1 MNATVKDSGLRLPD
15 IFPDFP
21 QAGDA
26 SGLVSLFAGFLGHF
40 SLGPFA
46 LAEVRSANIDW
57 RDNLIL
63 GTIPESYLDQ
73 YWAERSIFDSPLFL
87 TCLHVCRPIPL
98 SQIYERKKLT
108 KRGEAIYNR
117 AAQYGLGEGYAFPLK
132 GRCNRPA
139 LMLVAGDFQDIDR
152 DTFLYI
158 EIAAIEFYHRACTL
172 FPESEEP
179 HGRPHQPLSQ
189 RERETLTWAAKGKT
203 DWEIAQ
209 LLGISE
215 RTVHYHIENAKK
227 KMMVPTRLQAV
238 VEAIKTLEILV

>member
-1 MNATVKDSGLRLPD
+1 MNTTVEDSGLCLPD
-15 IFPDFP
+15 IYPDFS

-26 SGLVSLFAGFLGHF
+26 SGLISLFAGFLGHF
-40 SLGPFA
+40 NLGPFA

-57 RDNLIL
+57 RENLIL
-63 GTIPESYLDQ
+63 GTIPETYLDQ
-73 YWAERSIFDSPLFL
+73 YWADRSIFDSPLFL
-87 TCLHVCRPIPL
+87 ACLHACRPIPL
-98 SQIYERKKLT
+98 SQIYERKRLT
-108 KRGEAIYNR
+108 RRGQAIYNR

-132 GRCNRPA
+132 GRFNRPA
-139 LMLVAGDFQDIDR
+139 LVLVAGDFKTIDHAA
-152 DTFLYI
+152 FLYI
-158 EIAAIEFYHRACTL
+158 EMAGMEFYHRACTL
-172 FPESEEP
+172 FPENGA
-179 HGRPHQPLSQ
+179 HGTRPHQPLSQ